1 MSDLIEDFGFDKEG
15 IRGGVWDKYKGKK
28 GEVHRLGL
36 IYTDPK
42 AIFSGKKTHYEPK
55 TKRFFFCK
63 QGICCD
69 KLGPAKYRMGCVIIK
84 YSTDK
89 LGTLVQPFEYAL
101 FPWIFGETTFV
112 KLKSLNAEY
121 ELTTHDI
128 KVACTN
134 EDYQHLDIT
143 PCQESVWQKKDVLK
157 TKILTNAKPVWDYVK
172 KSIAPDLSIEEIKEL
187 FNMGNPAV
195 DPSTKVNLDDVLLS
209 M

>member
-1 MSDLIEDFGFDKEG
+1 
-15 IRGGVWDKYKGKK
+15 
-28 GEVHRLGL
+28 
-36 IYTDPK
+36 
-42 AIFSGKKTHYEPK
+42 
-55 TKRFFFCK
+55 
-63 QGICCD
+63 
-69 KLGPAKYRMGCVIIK
+69 MGCVIIK

-157 TKILTNAKPVWDYVK
+157 TKILIDAKPVWDYVK